1 MSTSVSPGRAPASA
15 AAEPSSLGLR
25 KRSLPFREVFAQS
38 LAGTGPSGSLAFG
51 PALVFASAGH
61 GTWISYVLSLVS
73 LLLVGWAFAVFGT
86 RLASAGSM
94 YTMVAE
100 GLGPI
105 IGVLIAWAC
114 VIAYTVIAM
123 VVIAGSGQFFGQ
135 FLVVLGW
142 GGADSVAFQVLL
154 ALLIGGAAVTLALRD
169 VKVSMRAAL
178 TLEIISIVAITAVLL
193 ATVAKHGIA
202 DKAQFQL
209 DGVTLH
215 GVVLGMV
222 LALTGYVGFE
232 SAASL
237 GQESDNPR
245 RAVPRAI
252 RINVIAC
259 GIYFIIGSYVY
270 ILGVDK
276 MGMDITQSAAPLN
289 DLAKGAGVSW
299 LRYVI
304 DLGIAIGFIALTVA
318 ALTAVSRI
326 LFNMSGE
333 GLLPRSLSR
342 VSSTHRTPSFALLL
356 VGTGV
361 TGAVVISEIAGLTPV
376 DILGYYGSIATYG
389 FIVAYLI
396 VSLAAAG
403 YLRRLGV
410 LKPIH
415 LVPSILGAAAMATVL
430 YYSVHPVPD
439 YPYNIFPYVFLGL
452 LVPGLCAYLVLRRR
466 DPEAARAVGSLSE
479 GLHPDGDHPIHS
491 AA

>member
-1 MSTSVSPGRAPASA
+1 MSTSVSSPDRASV
-15 AAEPSSLGLR
+15 AAEPSLGLR

-61 GTWISYVLSLVS
+61 GTWVSYVLSLVS
-73 LLLVGWAFAVFGT
+73 LLFVGWAFSTFGT

-94 YTMVAE
+94 YTMAAA

-105 IGVLIAWAC
+105 IGVLVAWAI
-114 VIAYTVIAM
+114 VVAYAVIAM
-123 VVIAGSGQFFGQ
+123 VVVAGSGQFFGQ

-142 GGADSVAFQVLL
+142 GGADSTAFQVLL
-154 ALLIGGAAVTLALRD
+154 ALVVGGAAVTLALRD

-193 ATVAKHGIA
+193 ATVFKHGIA
-202 DKAQFQL
+202 DKAQLQL

-237 GQESDNPR
+237 GQESDTPR

-252 RINVIAC
+252 RINVISC
-259 GIYFIIGSYVY
+259 GTYFIIGSYVY
-270 ILGVDK
+270 ILGFDK
-276 MGMDITQSAAPLN
+276 MGVEITPSAAPL
-289 DLAKGAGVSW
+289 DALAKGAGVSF

-304 DLGIAIGFIALTVA
+304 ALGIAIGFIAVTVA

-326 LFNMSGE
+326 LFNMSRE
-333 GLLPRSLSR
+333 GLLPRSLGR
-342 VSSTHRTPSFALLL
+342 VDEKHRTPNVALLI
-356 VGTGV
+356 VGGGV
-361 TGAVVISEIAGLTPV
+361 TAVVVISQIAGLTPI

-389 FIVAYLI
+389 FIVAYLV

-410 LKPIH
+410 FKPVH
-415 LVPSILGAAAMATVL
+415 LVPSLLGAAAMVTVL

-452 LVPGLCAYLVLRRR
+452 LVPGMIAYFVLRRIR
-466 DPEAARAVGSLSE
+466 PEVAAAVGTLSE
-479 GLHPDGDHPIHS
+479 GLHPETDQPIRDRV
-491 AA
+491 

>member
-1 MSTSVSPGRAPASA
+1 MSTSTSVSPEHAGTEAP
-15 AAEPSSLGLR
+15 PGLGLR
-25 KRSLPFREVFAQS
+25 KGSLPFREVFAES

-61 GTWISYVLSLVS
+61 GTWLSYVLSLVS
-73 LLLVGWAFAVFGT
+73 LLFVGWAFSVFGT

-94 YTMVAE
+94 YTMASE

-105 IGVLIAWAC
+105 VGVLVAWAC

-135 FLVVLGW
+135 FLVLLGW
-142 GGADSVAFQVLL
+142 DGATSTAFQVLL
-154 ALLIGGAAVTLALRD
+154 ALLIGGTAVTLALRD

-193 ATVAKHGIA
+193 ATVFKHGIV
-202 DKAQFQL
+202 DKAQFEF

-252 RINVIAC
+252 RINVITC
-259 GIYFIIGSYVY
+259 GTYFIIGSYVY
-270 ILGVDK
+270 VLGFDK
-276 MGMDITQSAAPLN
+276 MGIDITQSAAPLN
-289 DLAKGAGVSW
+289 DLAKGAGVSF

-304 DLGIAIGFIALTVA
+304 DLGIAIGFIAVTVA

-326 LFNMSGE
+326 LFNMSRE
-333 GLLPRSLSR
+333 GLLPRALSR
-342 VSSTHRTPSFALLL
+342 VSSTHRTPSFALLI
-356 VGTGV
+356 VGVFTTATV
-361 TGAVVISEIAGLTPV
+361 AVSQIAGLTPV

-389 FIVAYLI
+389 FIVAYLV
-396 VSLAAAG
+396 VSLAG
-403 YLRRLGV
+403 PVSLRRLGV

-452 LVPGLCAYLVLRRR
+452 LVPGMGAYLILRRR
-466 DPEAARAVGSLSE
+466 RPDVARAVGTLSE
-479 GLHPDGDHPIHS
+479 GLHPDSDHPVD

>member
-1 MSTSVSPGRAPASA
+1 MSTSVSPGRAPASV

-114 VIAYTVIAM
+114 VVAYTVIAM

-178 TLEIISIVAITAVLL
+178 TLEVISIVAITAVLL

-202 DKAQFQL
+202 DKAQFEL

-252 RINVIAC
+252 RINVISC
-259 GIYFIIGSYVY
+259 GTYFIIGSYVY
-270 ILGVDK
+270 ILGFDK
-276 MGMDITQSAAPLN
+276 MGIDITQSAAPLN
-289 DLAKGAGVSW
+289 DLAKGAGVSF

-304 DLGIAIGFIALTVA
+304 DLGIAIGFIAVTVA

-326 LFNMSGE
+326 LFNMSRE
-333 GLLPRSLSR
+333 GLVPRALGE
-342 VSSTHRTPSFALLL
+342 VDETHRVPKTTLL
-356 VGTGV
+356 VVGV
-361 TGAVVISEIAGLTPV
+361 FTTATVVVSQIAGLTPV

-389 FIVAYLI
+389 FIVAYLV
-396 VSLAAAG
+396 VSLAAVG
-403 YLRRLGV
+403 YLRRLGEF
-410 LKPIH
+410 KPIH
-415 LVPSILGAAAMATVL
+415 LVPSLLGAAAMGAVL

-439 YPYNIFPYVFLGL
+439 YPFNIFPYVFLGL
-452 LVPGLCAYLVLRRR
+452 LVPGMIAYFVLRARR
-466 DPEAARAVGSLSE
+466 PEVAAAVGTLSE
-479 GLHPDGDHPIHS
+479 GLHPDTDLPLHEP
-491 AA
+491 A

>member
-1 MSTSVSPGRAPASA
+1 MSTSVSPGRAPASV

-25 KRSLPFREVFAQS
+25 RRSLPFREVFAQS

-73 LLLVGWAFAVFGT
+73 LLFVGSAFSTFGT

-94 YTMVAE
+94 YTMAAAR
-100 GLGPI
+100 LGPI
-105 IGVLIAWAC
+105 IGVLVARAI
-114 VIAYTVIAM
+114 VGAYAGIGM
-123 VVIAGSGQFFGQ
+123 VVVAGSGQFFGQ

-142 GGADSVAFQVLL
+142 GGADSTAFQVLL
-154 ALLIGGAAVTLALRD
+154 ALVVGGTAVTLALRD

-252 RINVIAC
+252 RINVISC
-259 GIYFIIGSYVY
+259 GTYFIIGSYVY
-270 ILGVDK
+270 ILGFDK
-276 MGMDITQSAAPLN
+276 MGIDITQSAAPLN
-289 DLAKGAGVSW
+289 HLAKAAGVSS

-304 DLGIAIGFIALTVA
+304 DLGIAIGFIAVTVA
-318 ALTAVSRI
+318 ALTALSRI
-326 LFNMSGE
+326 LFNMSRE
-333 GLLPRSLSR
+333 GLVPRALGQ
-342 VSSTHRTPSFALLL
+342 VDETHPGPKTTLL
-356 VGTGV
+356 VVGV
-361 TGAVVISEIAGLTPV
+361 FATAAVVVAQIAGLTPV

-389 FIVAYLI
+389 FIVAYLV
-396 VSLAAAG
+396 VSLAAVG
-403 YLRRLGV
+403 YLRRLGEF
-410 LKPIH
+410 KPIH
-415 LVPSILGAAAMATVL
+415 LVPSLLGAAAMATVL

-439 YPYNIFPYVFLGL
+439 YPFNIFPYVFLGL
-452 LVPGLCAYLVLRRR
+452 LVPGMIASLFLRSRR
-466 DPEAARAVGSLSE
+466 PEIAANVGALSE
-479 GLHPDGDHPIHS
+479 GLHTDAATPLHES
-491 AA
+491 A

>member
-1 MSTSVSPGRAPASA
+1 MSTSAVTPVEPAPSTTPGPV
-15 AAEPSSLGLR
+15 GLR
-25 KRSLPFREVFAQS
+25 RRSLPFREVFAQS

-61 GTWISYVLSLVS
+61 GTWVSYVLSLVS
-73 LLLVGWAFAVFGT
+73 LLFVGWAFSTFGT

-94 YTMVAE
+94 YTMAAA

-105 IGVLIAWAC
+105 IGVLVAWAI
-114 VIAYTVIAM
+114 VVAYAVIAM

-178 TLEIISIVAITAVLL
+178 TLEVISIVAITAVLL

-202 DKAQFQL
+202 DKAQFEL

-222 LALTGYVGFE
+222 LALTGFVGFE

-237 GQESDNPR
+237 GQEADNPR

-252 RINVIAC
+252 RINVLTC
-259 GIYFIIGSYVY
+259 GTYFIVGSYIYV
-270 ILGVDK
+270 LGFDK
-276 MGMDITQSAAPLN
+276 MGMDITASAAPLN
-289 DLAKGAGVSW
+289 DLAKGAGVSG

-304 DLGIAIGFIALTVA
+304 DLGIAIGFIAVTVA
-318 ALTAVSRI
+318 ALTAVSRV
-326 LFNMSGE
+326 LFNMSRE
-333 GLLPRSLSR
+333 GLLPKGLGEVSEGHR
-342 VSSTHRTPSFALLL
+342 VPSKALLL
-356 VGTGV
+356 IGGVV
-361 TGAVVISEIAGLTPV
+361 TGTVVVSQIAGLTPI
-376 DILGYYGSIATYG
+376 DILGYYGSIAAYRV
-389 FIVAYLI
+389 IVASLV

-403 YLRRLGV
+403 SLRRLGE
-410 LKPIH
+410 LKPVH
-415 LVPSILGAAAMATVL
+415 LVPSLLGALAM
-430 YYSVHPVPD
+430 
-439 YPYNIFPYVFLGL
+439 G
-452 LVPGLCAYLVLRRR
+452 
-466 DPEAARAVGSLSE
+466 
-479 GLHPDGDHPIHS
+479 
-491 AA
+491 

>member
-1 MSTSVSPGRAPASA
+1 
-15 AAEPSSLGLR
+15 
-25 KRSLPFREVFAQS
+25 LPFREVFAQS

-73 LLLVGWAFAVFGT
+73 LLFVGWAFATFGT

-94 YTMVAE
+94 YTMTAA

-105 IGVLIAWAC
+105 IGVLVAWAC
-114 VIAYTVIAM
+114 VVAYAVIAM

-135 FLVVLGW
+135 FLIVLGW
-142 GGADSVAFQVLL
+142 GGADSTAFQVVL
-154 ALLIGGAAVTLALRD
+154 ALLIGGAAVMLALRD

-178 TLEIISIVAITAVLL
+178 TLEVISIVAITAVLL
-193 ATVAKHGIA
+193 ATVAKHGLA
-202 DKAQFQL
+202 DKAQFTL
-209 DGVTLH
+209 HGVTLH

-252 RINVIAC
+252 RINVVSC
-259 GIYFIIGSYVY
+259 GTYFIIGSYVY
-270 ILGVDK
+270 ILGFDK
-276 MGMDITQSAAPLN
+276 MGLDITKSAAPLN
-289 DLAKGAGVSW
+289 DLAKGAGVSF

-304 DLGIAIGFIALTVA
+304 DLGIAIGFIAVTVA

-326 LFNMSGE
+326 VFNMSRE
-333 GLLPRSLSR
+333 GLLPHALGEVDGNHR
-342 VSSTHRTPSFALLL
+342 VPKLALL
-356 VGTGV
+356 VIGVFV
-361 TGAVVISEIAGLTPV
+361 TGTVVVSQIAGLTPI

-389 FIVAYLI
+389 FIVAYLV
-396 VSLAAAG
+396 VSLAAIG
-403 YLRRLGV
+403 YLRRLGEF
-410 LKPIH
+410 KPIH
-415 LVPSILGAAAMATVL
+415 LVPSLLGAAAMATVL
-430 YYSVHPVPD
+430 YYSLHPVPD

-452 LVPGLCAYLVLRRR
+452 LVPGMIAFFFLRARR
-466 DPEAARAVGSLSE
+466 PEVAAAVGTLSE
-479 GLHPDGDHPIHS
+479 GLHPDTDKPLHQP
-491 AA
+491 A

>member
-114 VIAYTVIAM
+114 VVAYTVIAM

-142 GGADSVAFQVLL
+142 GGADSTAFQVLL

-178 TLEIISIVAITAVLL
+178 TLEVISIVAITAVLL
-193 ATVAKHGIA
+193 ATVAKHGLV
-202 DKAQFQL
+202 DKAQFEL

-252 RINVIAC
+252 RINVLSC
-259 GIYFIIGSYVY
+259 GTYFIIGSYVY
-270 ILGVDK
+270 ILGFDK
-276 MGMDITQSAAPLN
+276 MGIDITQSAAPLN
-289 DLAKGAGVSW
+289 DLAKGAGVSF

-304 DLGIAIGFIALTVA
+304 DLGIAIGFIAVTVA

-326 LFNMSGE
+326 LFNMSRE
-333 GLLPRSLSR
+333 GLVPRALGK
-342 VSSTHRTPSFALLL
+342 VDETHRVPKTTLL
-356 VGTGV
+356 VVGV
-361 TGAVVISEIAGLTPV
+361 FVTATVVVSQIAGLTPV

-389 FIVAYLI
+389 FIVAYLV

-403 YLRRLGV
+403 YLRRLGE
-410 LKPIH
+410 LKPVH
-415 LVPSILGAAAMATVL
+415 LVPSLLGALAMGTVL

-439 YPYNIFPYVFLGL
+439 YPFNIFPYVFLGL
-452 LVPGLCAYLVLRRR
+452 LVPGMIAFFVLRARR
-466 DPEAARAVGSLSE
+466 PEMAAAVGTLSE
-479 GLHPDGDHPIHS
+479 GLHPDTDQPVNHP
-491 AA
+491 A